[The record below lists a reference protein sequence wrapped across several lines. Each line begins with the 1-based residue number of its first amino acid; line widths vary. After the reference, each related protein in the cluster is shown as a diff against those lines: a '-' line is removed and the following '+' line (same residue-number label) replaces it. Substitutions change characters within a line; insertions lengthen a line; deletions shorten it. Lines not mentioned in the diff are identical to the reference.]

1 VTIRKRIIVGMVPLL
16 VLLLALGGVGTI
28 LIYQLSHRVGDV
40 LRENYDS
47 IAYMGRLNE
56 ALDRIDGSF
65 LLALAGRKTEAS
77 NQYQAG
83 GDALNANLLAEQRN
97 ITLPGEREL
106 ADRLSSLSQD
116 YKQQADAFFAA
127 PGPQREL
134 LYFGHQNAPGLRA
147 APREIRATSDRI
159 AQINQE
165 WMEHVNQ
172 ESRRIADSSLLGYGL
187 GGALGI
193 ALAVLLVAGTIR
205 AIRFPIGAMAESARA
220 IGAGDL
226 DQMVSVADDDEFGDL
241 ATRFNT
247 MARQLR
253 ELRESHAARLVLA
266 QQTTQAA
273 IDALPDPVVVVDDQQ
288 RVELANRVAR
298 RLLGLLPQPQE
309 GGSALEQVA
318 SMPWQPPAPLRQPLA
333 DALQHQS
340 EYLPEGFDKTIMLRT
355 GDTNGSFLPRILPMR
370 NACGSIVGATVLLQ
384 NVTRLRLLDEMKSNL
399 VATVSHELKTP
410 LTSIRLALHLL
421 LEEITGPLLPKQ
433 LELLVD
439 ARDNAERL
447 LAMIDNLLDLA
458 RLEQGRR
465 QLDLR
470 PVKPVTLLRPIAEAF
485 RPRSAEQG
493 VEFALEVP
501 ADLPE
506 VVVEADQI
514 EHALQNLLDNALSYT
529 PQGGRIAL
537 SARLAGQQIALTVTD
552 TGRGI
557 PPEFVESVFGRYFR
571 IPGSSVPGGSGLG
584 LAIVHEIATA
594 HGGAV
599 QCESQPGVKTTFR
612 ILIPIRKPAK
622 LAERMLQNG
631 QG

>member
-1 VTIRKRIIVGMVPLL
+1 MTIRKRIIVGMVPL
-16 VLLLALGGVGTI
+16 VGLLLALGGAGTI

-56 ALDRIDGSF
+56 ALDRIDASF
-65 LLALAGRKTEAS
+65 LLALAGREAEAS
-77 NQYQAG
+77 SQYQAG
-83 GDALNANLLAEQRN
+83 WDSSNVNLLAEQRN
-97 ITLPGEREL
+97 ITVPGEREL
-106 ADRLSSLSQD
+106 AERLASLSQN
-116 YKQQADAFFAA
+116 YKKQADAFFAA
-127 PGPQREL
+127 PVSQREA
-134 LYFGHQNAPGLRA
+134 LYFGQQNSPGLHA
-147 APREIRATSDRI
+147 APQEIRAASDRI
-159 AQINQE
+159 AQINQD

-172 ESRRIADSSLLGYGL
+172 ESRRVANSSLIGYGV

-253 ELRESHAARLVLA
+253 ELRESHGAKLALA

-298 RLLGLLPQPQE
+298 RLLGLLPQPHENRSAQE
-309 GGSALEQVA
+309 QAV

-333 DALQHQS
+333 DALQHQA
-340 EYLPEGFDKTIMLRT
+340 EYLPEGFDKTIILRV
-355 GDTNGSFLPRILPMR
+355 GDSNGSFLPRILPMR
-370 NACGSIVGATVLLQ
+370 NARGATVGAAVLLQ

-465 QLDLR
+465 QLDLQAAT
-470 PVKPVTLLRPIAEAF
+470 PMALLRPIAETF
-485 RPRSAEQG
+485 RPRAAEQG
-493 VEFALEVP
+493 VEFSLDVP
-501 ADLPE
+501 AGLPE
-506 VVVEADQI
+506 LAVDADQI
-514 EHALQNLLDNALSYT
+514 EHALRNLLDNALSYT
-529 PQGGRIAL
+529 PQGGRITL
-537 SARLAGQQIALTVTD
+537 SVRLAGEQIAVAVTD

-557 PPEFVESVFGRYFR
+557 PPEFIESVFDRYFR

-594 HGGAV
+594 HGGTV

-612 ILIPIRKPAK
+612 ILIPLRKPAEIGAR
-622 LAERMLQNG
+622 LLQNG